1 MIGTE
6 RLEIELDIESEKIV
20 KGAPLRP
27 IPVGVALGIPQ
38 PDGTT
43 QRSYLAW
50 GHPEGNNC
58 TKEQAREVLLKYWDE
73 IFITHN
79 GLIFDIP
86 DLTYHFD
93 LPERDPLLT
102 HDTLFAAYLHNPHA
116 RSLSLKDLAED
127 WLGIPP
133 DEQQTMYDWIVAN
146 VPGAKRSEAGAYIAN
161 TPVSMSGPYAIGDI
175 YRTRELYE
183 FCKPSI
189 EDMLE
194 SYNRERVLAPI
205 LSRMQNGGIRVDEQR
220 LRDDCHKANIKRAL
234 LDKLIREHIKVGPDF
249 EIKDAA
255 LAARLKELGYS
266 GFLTTPTGKTS
277 MGKASL
283 EAVLGH
289 DPKLKSLLASRSM
302 YDTLIGTF
310 MEPWL
315 RYCQSNGG
323 RIHPSYHQVRNPD
336 GFGTRTGRLSSSD
349 PNGQNVPKDQNYAII
364 DGKKVFVG
372 DYWGDPYPDMRTY
385 LLPEVDQVWF
395 CGDFKSQEPR
405 LTAHFEYGALMAA
418 YVEDPF
424 LDCYKWV
431 KDLVGGDV
439 TRHEAKQIFL
449 GLVYSMGLDALA
461 KKIDCSKERA
471 KVLRDAIKAMLPDVA
486 ELDSECKSR
495 FKHGLPIKTLGG
507 RLYYCEPGTSP
518 WGGTWDYK
526 ALNTLIQGS
535 AADQGK
541 EAMIYLDPL
550 IRATGGRI
558 LVPVHDEINS
568 SIFEKDVD
576 YITQIYQEAANH
588 LPCEVPMLFDV
599 GYGAHWGEA
608 KPA

>member
-6 RLEIELDIESEKIV
+6 RLEIELDIESKKIV

-27 IPVGVALGIPQ
+27 VPVGVALGIPQ
-38 PDGTT
+38 ADGSV
-43 QRSYLAW
+43 QRLYLAW

-79 GLIFDIP
+79 GIIFDIP
-86 DLTYHFD
+86 VLAFHLD

-102 HDTLFAAYLHNPHA
+102 HDTLFGAYLHNPHA
-116 RSLSLKDLAED
+116 RSLSLKDLAND
-127 WLGIPP
+127 WLGIAP
-133 DEQQTMYDWIVAN
+133 DEQQDLYDWIVAN
-146 VPGAKRSEAGAYIAN
+146 VPGAKRSEAGAYISE
-161 TPVSMSGPYAIGDI
+161 TPVSMCGPYAIGDI
-175 YRTRELYE
+175 YRTRELFE
-183 FCKPSI
+183 FLRPTI

-194 SYNRERVLAPI
+194 PYNRERRLAPI
-205 LSRMQNGGIRVDEQR
+205 LGDMQNRGIRVDEQR
-220 LRDDCHKANIKRAL
+220 LEDDCRKANIKRAL
-234 LDKLIREHIKVGPDF
+234 LDQLIREHLKVGPDF
-249 EIKDAA
+249 EVKDAS
-255 LAARLKELGYS
+255 LAARLKELGYA
-266 GFLTTPTGKTS
+266 GFIMTPTGKPS

-283 EAVLGH
+283 EAVLEN

-315 RYCQSNGG
+315 RYCKSNGG
-323 RIHPSYHQVRNPD
+323 RIHPSYNQVRNPD

-349 PNGQNVPKDQNYAII
+349 PNGQNVPKNK
-364 DGKKVFVG
+364 GL
-372 DYWGDPYPDMRTY
+372 DYWGDPFPDMRTY
-385 LLPEVDQVWF
+385 LLPEIGQVWF

-405 LTAHFEYGALMAA
+405 LTAHFEEGALMQA
-418 YVEDPF
+418 YIDDPF
-424 LDCYKWV
+424 LDCYQWV

-449 GLVYSMGLDALA
+449 GLVYAMGIEKLA
-461 KKIDCSKERA
+461 DKLSCSSARA
-471 KVLRDAIKAMLPDVA
+471 KQLRDIIKSMLPDVV
-486 ELDSECKSR
+486 ELDYECKKR
-495 FKHGLPIKTLGG
+495 FKCGMPIRTLGG
-507 RLYYCEPGTSP
+507 RVYYCEPPSAGR
-518 WGGTWDYK
+518 TWDYK

-568 SIFEKDVD
+568 SVFEKDVD
-576 YITQIYQEAANH
+576 YITKIYQEAANH
-588 LPCEVPMLFDV
+588 LPCDVPMIFDI
-599 GYGAHWGEA
+599 GHGAHWGEA